1 MSDFKAVVAGERAIA
16 LSGEVDMSNADQFRK
31 VLFDYLPESGEL
43 VIDLS
48 ALGYIDSSAL
58 HALIEVAKAAASRDA
73 RLVLSAP
80 THPVRRL
87 FDLVAIDDVPGIV
100 RR

>member
-1 MSDFKAVVAGERAIA
+1 MR
-16 LSGEVDMSNADQFRK
+16 SGCWRQMEPVFLRK
-31 VLFDYLPESGEL
+31 GVSLIPESGEL

-48 ALGYIDSSAL
+48 ALGYIDSSGL
-58 HALIEVAKAAASRDA
+58 HGLIEVAKAAASRDA

-87 FDLVAIDDVPGIV
+87 LDLVAIDDVPGIV